1 MRNLSDLTG
10 SELSKC
16 LCALVV
22 PAEKVFSDCAVTQAL
37 DAYRS
42 AIEEKT
48 SFDRGFSLFVT
59 MLFPV
64 LMKHE
69 DEVYAILGAM
79 NDVSGEEIK
88 QRNGV
93 EMMRDMLK
101 AFVLDGE
108 LAGIFRPGCEIRG
121 E

>member
-1 MRNLSDLTG
+1 MRNLSDMTG

-16 LCALVV
+16 LCALVA

-37 DAYRS
+37 DAYTK
-42 AIEEKT
+42 AIDEKT
-48 SFDRGFSLFVT
+48 PVDRGFSLFVT
-59 MLFPV
+59 MLFPA

-69 DEVYAILGAM
+69 DEVYAILGALC
-79 NDVSGEEIK
+79 DVSGDEIK

-93 EMMRDMLK
+93 EVMRDMFK
-101 AFVLDGE
+101 AFVLDGD
-108 LAGIFRPGCEIRG
+108 LAGIFRPGCEARG